1 VTFGSSA
8 SGLCGKCALYCL
20 QKLSLLIATDPTN
33 LVRRSIEIGQP
44 MIVVTLNYRLN
55 MFAFGDGSGEKNLAL
70 SDQRSALQFVRQ
82 HIGGFGGDPV
92 TRTLTSITCCWLMNI
107 EQENLTL
114 AGESAGAVY
123 VHAHMVMGV
132 PIRQAILQSG
142 SLYLSPPIPEA
153 RAGGI
158 VARVEERLS
167 LKGCAGLRDAKV
179 EEFLEAQADL
189 GMISLFLQT
198 EPGLEDWREKL
209 GHAERL
215 LLGDCEYEV
224 SDSI

>member
-1 VTFGSSA
+1 MAAARRTSPSQTRDLHCSSSDSTSA
-8 SGLCGKCALYCL
+8 ALE
-20 QKLSLLIATDPTN
+20 
-33 LVRRSIEIGQP
+33 EI
-44 MIVVTLNYRLN
+44 R
-55 MFAFGDGSGEKNLAL
+55 
-70 SDQRSALQFVRQ
+70 
-82 HIGGFGGDPV
+82 
-92 TRTLTSITCCWLMNI
+92 

>member
-1 VTFGSSA
+1 
-8 SGLCGKCALYCL
+8 
-20 QKLSLLIATDPTN
+20 
-33 LVRRSIEIGQP
+33 
-44 MIVVTLNYRLN
+44 

-82 HIGGFGGDPV
+82 HIGGFGGDP
-92 TRTLTSITCCWLMNI
+92 
-107 EQENLTL
+107 ENLTL

-179 EEFLEAQADL
+179 EDFLEAQADL

-198 EPGLEDWREKL
+198 EPGIEDWREKL